1 MTDHPHQPPDGGE
14 EEAVVA
20 AVFATREEAEA
31 AVEIFELAG
40 IPAILRADDISGL
53 VPSVMTGHEVLVP
66 ESQLDQAMKLLEG
79 EALGEGEET
88 DADD

>member
-1 MTDHPHQPPDGGE
+1 M
-14 EEAVVA
+14 
-20 AVFATREEAEA
+20 
-31 AVEIFELAG
+31 EILELAG

-66 ESQLDQAMKLLEG
+66 QSRLDQALQLLEG
-79 EALGEGEET
+79 DAFSEGEEP